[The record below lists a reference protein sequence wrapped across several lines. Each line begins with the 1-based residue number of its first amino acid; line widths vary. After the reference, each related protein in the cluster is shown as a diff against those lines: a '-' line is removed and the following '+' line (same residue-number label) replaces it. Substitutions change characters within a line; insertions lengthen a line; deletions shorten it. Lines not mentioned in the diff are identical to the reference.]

1 MFILSLSP
9 MAASTPPASS
19 SPTAPDPLARQN
31 ALLKKAI
38 GALVLLLVLGAGA
51 FVFVRHQGQPVSI
64 LLDGK
69 AVATARNA
77 RAAEELLK
85 AAEQA
90 RVGAAY
96 PPDSIVRLQKV
107 QLVRVPDGTP
117 LDPTDSAQA
126 RLRNALKLHVRS
138 YAIFVNGKAALGL
151 PSDSA
156 AADTL
161 HRVKEHFAQMGPQ
174 TDVIHEPA
182 FGQRVAVKEA
192 ALDAGQ
198 TRPDAASAASYFW
211 TAPPSRTYVIR
222 RHDSGMSIARR
233 SHLSLSDLIA
243 ANSGMDINRLKPG
256 TSINV
261 QKMPLLLTVEV
272 QKRLTREE
280 KIIPN
285 VPDADAGLRSV
296 TYAVTY
302 INGQETRKD
311 VLSMSTI
318 TPPKIRTAL

>member
-1 MFILSLSP
+1 MT
-9 MAASTPPASS
+9 ASTPSASPSPA
-19 SPTAPDPLARQN
+19 APDPMARQN
-31 ALLKKAI
+31 ALLKKVV
-38 GALVLLLVLGAGA
+38 GGLLLLLILGAGA

-69 AVATARNA
+69 PVATARNA
-77 RAAEELLK
+77 RAAEDLLK

-90 RVGAAY
+90 KVGASY
-96 PPDSIVRLQKV
+96 PASSIVRLQKV

-117 LDPTDSAQA
+117 LDPTDTAQA
-126 RLRNALKLHVRS
+126 KLQNALKLHVRA
-138 YAIFVNGKAALGL
+138 YAIFVNGKPALGL
-151 PSDSA
+151 PTDSA

-182 FGQRVAVKEA
+182 FGERVAVKEA
-192 ALDAGQ
+192 ALDARQ
-198 TRPDAASAASYFW
+198 TRPDAASAAPYFW
-211 TAPPSRTYVIR
+211 TPPPSRTYVVKHGDR
-222 RHDSGMSIARR
+222 GMSIARR
-233 SHLSLSDLIA
+233 NHLSLSDLIA
-243 ANSGMDINRLKPG
+243 ANPGLNINRLKPG
-256 TSINV
+256 TSIHV

-285 VPDADAGLRSV
+285 VPAGDAGLRST

-302 INGQETRKD
+302 INGQETRRD
-311 VLSMSTI
+311 VLSMSTLQA
-318 TPPKIRTAL
+318 PKIRTSL

>member
-1 MFILSLSP
+1 M
-9 MAASTPPASS
+9 
-19 SPTAPDPLARQN
+19 ARQN
-31 ALLKKAI
+31 ALLKKVV
-38 GALVLLLVLGAGA
+38 GGLLLLLLVGAGA

-77 RAAEELLK
+77 RVAEDLLK

-90 RVGAAY
+90 RVGASY
-96 PPDSIVRLQKV
+96 PAGSIVRLQKV

-126 RLRNALKLHVRS
+126 KLQSALKLHVRT
-138 YAIFVNGKAALGL
+138 YAIFVNGKPALGL

-156 AADTL
+156 ATDTL

-182 FGQRVAVKEA
+182 FGQRVDIKEA
-192 ALDAGQ
+192 ALDARQ
-198 TRPDAASAASYFW
+198 TRPDAASAAPYFW
-211 TAPPSRTYVIR
+211 TPPPSRTYVV
-222 RHDSGMSIARR
+222 RHGDRGMSIARR
-233 SHLSLSDLIA
+233 SHLSVTDLIA
-243 ANSGMDINRLKPG
+243 ANSGLDINRLKPG
-256 TSINV
+256 TTIHV

-272 QKRLTREE
+272 QKRLTRDE

-285 VPDADAGLRSV
+285 VPTADAGLRSV

-311 VLSMSTI
+311 VLSMNTI
-318 TPPKIRTAL
+318 TAPKIRTSL

>member
-1 MFILSLSP
+1 

-19 SPTAPDPLARQN
+19 PPADADPLARQN
-31 ALLKKAI
+31 ALLKRVV
-38 GALVLLLVLGAGA
+38 GGLVLLLLVGAGA
-51 FVFVRHQGQPVSI
+51 FVFVRHQGQPVTV

-69 AVATARNA
+69 AVATARNS
-77 RAAEELLK
+77 RAAEDLLTR
-85 AAEQA
+85 AEQA
-90 RVGAAY
+90 KVGASY
-96 PPDSIVRLQKV
+96 PAGSIVRLQKV

-117 LDPTDSAQA
+117 LDPSDSAQTKLQ
-126 RLRNALKLHVRS
+126 RALKLHVRA
-138 YAIFVNGKAALGL
+138 YAIFVGGKAALGL
-151 PSDSA
+151 PSDA
-156 AADTL
+156 AATDTL

-182 FGQRVAVKEA
+182 FGQRIAIKEA
-192 ALDAGQ
+192 ALDARQ
-198 TRPDAASAASYFW
+198 TRPDAASAAPYFW
-211 TAPPSRTYVIR
+211 TPPPSRTYTIR
-222 RHDSGMSIARR
+222 HRDSGMTIARR
-233 SHLSLSDLIA
+233 NHLSLSDLIA
-243 ANSGMDINRLKPG
+243 ANAGLDINRLKPG
-256 TSINV
+256 TSIHV

-285 VPDADAGLRSV
+285 VPAADAGRRSV

-318 TPPKIRTAL
+318 QPPKIRTSL